1 MTFNGS
7 TRITSSMQ
15 SPLRRIVL
23 VFILIALLP
32 AIFLVYELSEL
43 NQNEKIVRET
53 YQNQLEAILYSIN
66 QYSDDFLS
74 SWASRIRQARRE
86 HTDPSFETQLST
98 IINQTDVVRYVY
110 MSDLEGKSAAYQLF
124 ADDPPVAEV
133 KAKLDEMINAHLDES
148 RRLIEYAEAGFVKM
162 QALQEPVYGESIPVL
177 FALDKNA
184 DNYRI
189 GVIVLHL
196 TKFIKNNLA
205 VKMQAISQGQL
216 VISAFR
222 VADDSLIYSTQP
234 NLLLAQTTQ
243 THVQQFKNAM
253 QKKDF
258 WVLPGYYVGINVVG
272 VTLEDLVKERTTTSI
287 AILAVLGS
295 IFAFGIYFLY
305 SNIKR
310 EIYLSQAKSEFVS
323 NVSHEI
329 RTPLSLIGM
338 FAETLET
345 GRVSSEE
352 KKKEYY
358 SIISKETQRLSRIVN
373 RILNFSQLEANK
385 KTFNFQSV
393 QVNDLC
399 ADILKMYFY
408 PMQEKGFVFEFN
420 PDANVLPIRA
430 DRESVSEVLVN
441 LLDNAIKYSRDNK
454 RITITTGMTDRFTFI
469 SVKDQGI
476 GIAKNHQRDIFDQFY
491 RAPTGDVHTT
501 KGSGLGLA
509 LVKKIVEAHHGDIK
523 VDSTPDKGST
533 FTVYF
538 PLINT
543 GS

>member
-133 KAKLDEMINAHLDES
+133 KAKLDEMINANLDES